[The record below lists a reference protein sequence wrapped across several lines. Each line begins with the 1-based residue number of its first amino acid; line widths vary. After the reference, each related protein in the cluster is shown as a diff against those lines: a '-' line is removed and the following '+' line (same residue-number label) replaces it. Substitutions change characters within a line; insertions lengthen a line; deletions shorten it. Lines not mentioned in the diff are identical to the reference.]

1 MVSEFLKRADK
12 FLLKQDFAAAQEEVK
27 KAIEEE
33 PHNVYARAYK
43 DRIDGLRLEHQKKQ
57 KLEEEQRRKENIPR
71 QTQEQRPQKGP
82 VRDPDEKA
90 PVRPAS
96 KEMLDRYMETLHE
109 AWRDGAL
116 TPHEKSVVENR
127 RRGLNISLDEHA
139 RLEHEVKMNCY
150 IEAIKT
156 ASHEGTISPLRGAA
170 LEELRRKFAVSVEE
184 HLAAEG
190 RILWELQRKSRSATI
205 MVIDDEVDFLN
216 LLRIGLAAEGYT
228 VVTVGSPEEAMDRLN
243 DLVPDLILCD
253 IRFSNSELD
262 GFSIYKK
269 LRKKREF
276 VATPFIFVTGLTD
289 EWVVQEGLQAG
300 ADAYVTKPF
309 TLTTLLAVIEGRL
322 QRYEEL
328 KKR

>member
-1 MVSEFLKRADK
+1 MVSDFLKRADK
-12 FLLKQDFAAAQEEVK
+12 FLLKQNFAAAREEVR
-27 KAIEEE
+27 KAIEED

-43 DRIDGLRLEHQKKQ
+43 DRIDGLQLEYEKWQE
-57 KLEEEQRRKENIPR
+57 LEEEQRRKVYNAR
-71 QTQEQRPQKGP
+71 QSQEQRPQKGP
-82 VRDPDEKA
+82 LRDQDEKA
-90 PVRPAS
+90 PPRPDS
-96 KEMLDRYMETLHE
+96 KETLEQYKEALHE

-116 TPHEKSVVENR
+116 TPHEKSLIENP
-127 RRGLNISLDEHA
+127 RRGLNISPGDLA

-150 IEAIKT
+150 VEAIKA
-156 ASHEGTISPLRGAA
+156 ASQEGSISPVRGTA
-170 LEELRRKFAVSVEE
+170 LEELRRRFDVSVEE

-216 LLRIGLAAEGYT
+216 LLRVGLAAEGYT
-228 VVTVGSPEEAMDRLN
+228 VVTAGSPEEALDRLN
-243 DLVPDLILCD
+243 ELIPDLILCD
-253 IRFSNSELD
+253 IRFSNSDLD

-276 VATPFIFVTGLTD
+276 VATPFIFVTGLAD

-300 ADAYVTKPF
+300 ADGYVTKPY
-309 TLTTLLAVIEGRL
+309 TLTTLLATIEGRL

-328 KKR
+328 KNR